1 MASRS
6 GVGANQTNEEEEEK
20 NEKNEKK
27 KFRLKDLVAYWPKLF
42 PHRPRREC
50 EICCERKLHKAFSHH
65 KYIPYECR
73 PHLQTFCLSCI
84 RSSLSA
90 QLDTKPVLALGC
102 PQCAVPW
109 NWEYSILLL
118 GYKDRKKYRR
128 LNLLAQ
134 GRVFV
139 PAPKDMPEAATLDF
153 LLDTGV
159 RLCPWCWALVE
170 GFADCCVIG
179 SKCAQAFTLS
189 YAPVLGDG
197 HGRRARPPLC
207 DVRVHV
213 NGLEDD

>member
-1 MASRS
+1 MASTS
-6 GVGANQTNEEEEEK
+6 GEGANQTNEEEEEKNEK

-139 PAPKDMPEAATLDF
+139 PAPKDMPEASTLDF

-159 RLCPWCWALVE
+159 RLCPWCRFPFCKE
-170 GFADCCVIG
+170 GG
-179 SKCAQAFTLS
+179 
-189 YAPVLGDG
+189 
-197 HGRRARPPLC
+197 C
-207 DVRVHV
+207 DHMSC
-213 NGLEDD
+213 